1 MATHSPA
8 SPVRASLSI
17 FLCASIWGL
26 FWIPLRYFDENGLVA
41 LWTVAGINFV
51 GCLAGVIILIF
62 SKERLLPNLKWI
74 VIVGMGMGLS
84 NVFYFAG
91 IIMSDVIRV
100 TFLFYLLPLWATL
113 FSWVLFRVPIG
124 RARLLA
130 LLIAVVGIW
139 LLLGAGGWPIPQNLG
154 DAFGLMSGVG
164 WAFGLAMLRG
174 RDDLEP
180 MTTTTAGLFFAF
192 VGAMIVGSILS
203 VVSPQV
209 QPGFPAFEDLSAI
222 ALPVI
227 AFGALILWPSLYG
240 QIWGAKFVA
249 ATTAAL
255 LTMSEIMTATIST
268 SLLDASD
275 LDLISWI
282 GAGLIFTAILVDL
295 FGGKDA

>member
-1 MATHSPA
+1 MTTRSPA

-26 FWIPLRYFDENGLVA
+26 FWIPLRHFDENGLVA
-41 LWTVAGINFV
+41 LWTVAAINFV
-51 GCLAGVIILIF
+51 ACATGFPILMF
-62 SKERLLPNLKWI
+62 SRERILPNLKWI

-113 FSWVLFRVPIG
+113 FSWVIFGVPIG
-124 RARLLA
+124 RARMLA

-154 DAFGLMSGVG
+154 DAFGLASGIG

-174 RDDLEP
+174 REDIEP
-180 MTTTTAGLFFAF
+180 MTTTTFGLFFAF
-192 VGAMIVGSILS
+192 LAAMIVGYVLTI
-203 VVSPQV
+203 VSPEV
-209 QPGFPAFEDLSAI
+209 QPGFPDTETLAGI

-240 QIWGAKFVA
+240 QIWGAKYVA

-268 SLLDASD
+268 SLLGASD
-275 LDLISWI
+275 LELISWI
-282 GAGLIFTAILVDL
+282 GAGLIFAAILVDL